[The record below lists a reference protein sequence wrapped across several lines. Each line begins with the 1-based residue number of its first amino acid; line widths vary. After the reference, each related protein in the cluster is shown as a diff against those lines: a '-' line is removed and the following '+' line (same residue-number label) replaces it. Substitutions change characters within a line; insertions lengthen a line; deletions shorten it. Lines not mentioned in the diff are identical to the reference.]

1 MLKKLAY
8 VIFYYFSEKIFIMKK
23 LFLLLCLTLCTIFYG
38 ANLTSSAVVEA
49 TVSET
54 TIIPTQKNYL

>member
-1 MLKKLAY
+1 MLFFI
-8 VIFYYFSEKIFIMKK
+8 IFVKKIFIMKK

-38 ANLTSSAVVEA
+38 ANLTNSAVVEA

-54 TIIPTQKNYL
+54 AMMSTQKNYL

>member
-1 MLKKLAY
+1 MLFLIILVKKL
-8 VIFYYFSEKIFIMKK
+8 FIIKK

-38 ANLTSSAVVEA
+38 ANLTNSTLVEA

-54 TIIPTQKNYL
+54 TIMPTQKNYL